1 MVREVRSGR
10 SLRAVA
16 AEFGVSAS
24 TVSYWVD
31 HARGKRV
38 DRVVFASARR
48 GGAWNRTAPEVEQ
61 RILSVRRLLREESV
75 LGEFGADAIGF
86 ALQEDPSI
94 EQVPSR
100 ATIHRVLARRGA
112 LDAVHRRRR
121 PAPPKG
127 WYLPALAQ
135 GAAELDSFDFI
146 EDLKIAGGPLVSV
159 LTATSVHGVLAD
171 AWIMEQSGAK
181 PTLEALL
188 ERWRR
193 EGLPTYAQFDNDT
206 IFQGAHQFVDT
217 VGRIS
222 RLCLALQIIPVFAPP
237 REPGFQNAIEGFN
250 ALWQSKVWQRHYCP
264 DVESLEAVSQRY
276 IAAYRA
282 KTAPRR
288 ESAPRRRPFPRRF
301 QLDLDAPLQGTLI
314 FLRRSDDNGSVH
326 LLGRTCRVG
335 ENWRHR
341 LVRCE
346 VSFTDR
352 RMRFYALRRRESD
365 CQPLLT
371 ELPYHRPY
379 KPFQDK

>member
-1 MVREVRSGR
+1 VPRFTGCWH
-10 SLRAVA
+10 A
-16 AEFGVSAS
+16 AE
-24 TVSYWVD
+24 
-31 HARGKRV
+31 R
-38 DRVVFASARR
+38 
-48 GGAWNRTAPEVEQ
+48 
-61 RILSVRRLLREESV
+61 
-75 LGEFGADAIGF
+75 
-86 ALQEDPSI
+86 SI
-94 EQVPSR
+94 
-100 ATIHRVLARRGA
+100 
-112 LDAVHRRRR
+112 AVHRRRR

-146 EDLKIAGGPLVSV
+146 EDLKIARGPLVSV
-159 LTATSVHGVLAD
+159 LTAMSVHGVLAD
-171 AWIMEQSGAK
+171 AWILEQRGAK

-193 EGLPTYAQFDNDT
+193 EGLSTYVQFGNDT

-222 RLCLALQIIPVFAPP
+222 
-237 REPGFQNAIEGFN
+237 
-250 ALWQSKVWQRHYCP
+250 CP

-288 ESAPRRRPFPRRF
+288 ESAPSRRPFPRRF
-301 QLDLDAPLQGTLI
+301 RLDLDAPLQGTLI
-314 FLRRSDDNGSVH
+314 FLRRSDDNRNVH

-352 RMRFYALRRRESD
+352 RMRFYALRRREPD

-371 ELPYHRPY
+371 ELPHHRPY